1 MKKLFINSFISIVL
15 LLTGQ
20 GVISDGVK
28 AQEPDSTFFVF
39 LGIGQSNMQ
48 GKAPIE
54 SKDKNSTSD
63 FTDADWARYKKM
75 IIVDSNSSKIGTW
88 TTAKPPIVRPDT
100 QLGVTDYFGRY
111 LVKGLDE
118 RYKVGV
124 VVVAVDGCSVRA
136 FSKNKTVC
144 NNYLND
150 SGTGSWVTEAA
161 AQYGNYPYGKLVEMA
176 KKAQESGV
184 IKGIIYH
191 QGETDVTGANE
202 SQGQEWLSKVYEL
215 YTNLLE
221 DLNLSAD
228 DVPFIA
234 GEPVQ
239 SSEGGACGSAATW
252 VDKIPAYFKE
262 KSGKNIAYVV
272 SSVGCP
278 KISTDVYH
286 FSSEG
291 YRKMGTRYGEK
302 MLPLLLAQG
311 AISSSVI
318 PIDEKKTVVIYDLL
332 GRRLST
338 PQKGINII
346 NGKKVVIK

>member
-1 MKKLFINSFISIVL
+1 MKKLFINSFISVML
-15 LLTGQ
+15 LLAGQ
-20 GVISDGVK
+20 GMISDGIM
-28 AQEPDSTFFVF
+28 AQEADSTFYVF

-54 SKDKNSTSD
+54 SKDKISTSD

-75 IIVDSNSSKIGTW
+75 IIVDSNPSKVGTW
-88 TTAKPPIVRPDT
+88 ATAKPPIVRPDT

-118 RYKVGV
+118 RYKIGV
-124 VVVAVDGCSVRA
+124 VVVAVDGCSVKA

-144 NNYLND
+144 SNYLND
-150 SGTGSWVTEAA
+150 SGTGAWVTEAA
-161 AQYGNYPYGKLVEMA
+161 AQYGNYPYGKLLEMA
-176 KKAQESGV
+176 KKAQQSGV

-191 QGETDVTGANE
+191 QGETDVTGD
-202 SQGQEWLSKVYEL
+202 SQGKEWLSKVYEL
-215 YTNLLE
+215 YTNLIE
-221 DLNLSAD
+221 DLNLSID

-318 PIDEKKTVVIYDLL
+318 PIEEKKTDVIYDLL
-332 GRRLST
+332 GRKLSA